1 MASTLASY
9 LNLWL
14 LWRSLRRE
22 GIFVRQP
29 GWAKH
34 FARLAIASVAL
45 AAVLLIG
52 MSSWPDWSAW
62 STGVRIERLAVLIFA
77 AGFAYV
83 GALLAAGLRPRD
95 LRGI

>member
-1 MASTLASY
+1 LASY